1 MSTTVHHVPKCMSF
15 HEAIVVI
22 TRRVHCFHDCIYPIA
37 LLWDLSTLCYDY
49 LYIYIYTT
57 PSDINWYEVRRDFD
71 KFANQLRYRV
81 THSTNITSSQ
91 WILSEPSTAGNI
103 NVIPNLPRKKS
114 TTSRLFCSKET
125 KWKSLEL
132 FIEAMESDS
141 FNPSNIRKPRNNLK
155 VGLSRVRTFLS
166 N

>member
-1 MSTTVHHVPKCMSF
+1 M
-15 HEAIVVI
+15 
-22 TRRVHCFHDCIYPIA
+22 IA
-37 LLWDLSTLCYDY
+37 YILSRFCEIWALCVMTI
-49 LYIYIYTT
+49 YIYIYTT

-141 FNPSNIRKPRNNLK
+141 FNPNNIRKPRNNLK
-155 VGLSRVRTFLS
+155 VGLSRVRTFLP